1 MSTGVKGLPLALSFG
16 LVILLGAAPSRA
28 EWSEPLGPLLLPGVN
43 VGSAAGQ
50 GPATFL
56 VGAELSIAKG
66 TEGFAWFGAY
76 ADAVWLPDRDRV
88 RFDMGPEFGF
98 LMFGVDGGPVL
109 EIDERGSR
117 GGIQVRPLLS
127 FVFVHFYARFGRTYG
142 DHGSDFR
149 ELGLLLKY
157 PIDLKEL
164 SRTIGLKRWGWRRP
178 MATERKLP
186 LAAAG
191 YGGVRVDALKPP

>member
-1 MSTGVKGLPLALSFG
+1 
-16 LVILLGAAPSRA
+16 
-28 EWSEPLGPLLLPGVN
+28 VN
-43 VGSAAGQ
+43 IGSAAGQ

-66 TEGFAWFGAY
+66 TEGFAWLGAY
-76 ADAVWLPDRDRV
+76 ADTVWLPDRDRV
-88 RFDMGPEFGF
+88 RLSMGPEFGF
-98 LMFGVDGGPVL
+98 LMFGVDGGPVFEL
-109 EIDERGSR
+109 DERGSR

-127 FVFVHFYARFGRTYG
+127 FVWAHIYARFGRTYG

-149 ELGLLLKY
+149 EFGLLLKY

-164 SRTIGLKRWGWRRP
+164 SRTIGLMRWGWRRP
-178 MATERKLP
+178 MGTERKLP

-191 YGGVRVDALKPP
+191 YEGVRVDPLNPP